1 MIEQRNIGV
10 CLVLTIVTCGLYGLY
25 WISRINDDS
34 CELAG
39 ESSYT
44 SGGMV
49 VLFGIIT
56 CGLYTIYWN
65 YKLGERL
72 DSVRTRNGEPSGSLA
87 ILYLDVYK
95 RQLLHHSSCE
105 TSSPPYINAPY

>member
-72 DSVRTRNGEPSGSLA
+72 DSVRARNGEPSGSLA
-87 ILYLDVYK
+87 ILYLVLCILSFSVISLCLAQSELNKY
-95 RQLLHHSSCE
+95 
-105 TSSPPYINAPY
+105 AV